1 MCGLTGFISTK
12 DINENF
18 ALETLG
24 KMVSSIKHRG
34 PDKDD
39 IWIDKEKKLFFGH
52 TRLSIMDLSSSGD
65 QPMLSR
71 NKKNILVFNGEII
84 NHLQVKEKI
93 NSYLKQKNI
102 DEKWIGTSDTEILL
116 KSLEYFGVSKTL
128 KIIDGMF
135 AFVYWDDQNK
145 KLYLSRDRVGEK
157 PLYYSFFENF
167 FIYGSELKSIKAFQ
181 GIKCEISPSSRDLFF
196 KYGYIPS
203 PQTIYK
209 RIFKINPGTFFE
221 VSIKNNI
228 FVNKSFTYWKPD
240 SYENKTNKGEIITDL
255 NELITNSVK
264 KNLIA
269 DVPVG
274 SFLSGG
280 VDSSLISSIASK
292 VSSKKMDTYTIG
304 FENKEMDESIFAKK
318 IATHLK
324 TNHNEIIVTEKDVMN
339 LIPSL
344 GEIYDEPFSDNS
356 SIPSIIL
363 SKFAKMGVKSCL
375 SGDGGDELFGGY
387 RRYYN
392 TININKMISNPLIN
406 PIFKK
411 IIGFKSTEN
420 LENKFY
426 SKFDFRLMKLL
437 NYTNYTNTNMLY
449 EKVISFSNIFKFE
462 DNETVNFDLKKINIS
477 SNQFKKVMLDFD
489 LKNYLPDNNLTK
501 MDRASMKSG
510 LEVRSPFLS
519 KEIIDY
525 VLKIDL
531 NLRINKNKK
540 FLITEILKKYIPK
553 SLFVRPKKGFSI
565 PLQSWL
571 NDELNNWAT
580 DLLSKENLILIGIFN
595 IEEVINTWKNKKKR
609 NFYIYEYW
617 NLIVY
622 ISWYKFF
629 LLKNE

>member
-52 TRLSIMDLSSSGD
+52 TRLSIMDLSISGD

-102 DEKWIGTSDTEILL
+102 DDKWIGTSDTEILL
-116 KSLEYFGVSKTL
+116 KSLEYFGVSETL

-167 FIYGSELKSIKAFQ
+167 FVYGSELKSIKAFQ

-363 SKFAKMGVKSCL
+363 SKFAKMSVKSCL

-489 LKNYLPDNNLTK
+489 LKNYLSDNNLTK

-571 NDELNNWAT
+571 NGELNNWAT

-622 ISWYKFF
+622 ISWYKLF

>member
-116 KSLEYFGVSKTL
+116 KSLEYFGVSRTL

-167 FIYGSELKSIKAFQ
+167 FIYGSELKSIMAFQ
-181 GIKCEISPSSRDLFF
+181 GIKSEISPSSRDIFF

-209 RIFKINPGTFFE
+209 GILKINPGTFFE
-221 VSIKNNI
+221 VSVKNKI

-240 SYENKTNKGEIITDL
+240 SHENKTNKGEIITDL

-339 LIPSL
+339 LIPRL

-363 SKFAKMGVKSCL
+363 SKFAKMNVKSCL

-406 PIFKK
+406 LIFKK

-437 NYTNYTNTNMLY
+437 NYSNYSNTNMLY

-462 DNETVNFDLKKINIS
+462 DNETVNFDLEKINIS
-477 SNQFKKVMLDFD
+477 SNQFKKLMLDFD
-489 LKNYLPDNNLTK
+489 FKNYLSDNNLTK

-553 SLFVRPKKGFSI
+553 SLFERPKKGFSI

-571 NDELNNWAT
+571 NGELNNWAT
-580 DLLSKENLILIGIFN
+580 DLLSKENLILIGIYN

-629 LLKNE
+629 FLKNE